1 MMTLL
6 DIVEKWI
13 SGDWG
18 KESPCEDAQNQ
29 ICCIRGADIVPI
41 ANVDFKDIPIRF
53 VSDRSLANRSLREGD
68 IVIEKSGGSPT
79 QSTGRSAFVS
89 KELMEARGP
98 ILCSNFCCAFRVRSG
113 WNPKYIYYYLQYFCG
128 LGTFF
133 NFEGKTS
140 GLKNLDVENA
150 FTAIVA
156 PSASKDVQDKVEGLL
171 SSIDHRIALNRKCIA
186 TLEAMAK
193 EIYDYWFVQFDFPD
207 ANGRP
212 YKSSVGAMVYNPDLK
227 REIPK
232 GWEVKPLAEA
242 VKELNSGEWGTDAC
256 SEISSVAVHCLR
268 GADMEDQ
275 SNLPARYISERKTD
289 KLLSVGDI
297 VIEMSGGSPTQAT
310 GRSCY
315 VSQGLL
321 DAYNGK
327 LTCTNFCNSLKL
339 KEMDET
345 AYFLFVW
352 RMFYQAGLMFNF
364 EGKTSGLKN
373 LQIDSLLATKW
384 VFPPKELEAKFNKL
398 HLSVTAQ
405 TDNCKKEISRLSAL
419 RDFLLPVLMNG
430 QVEVV

>member
-1 MMTLL
+1 MTKCVLGVVAKRIQTGPFGSQLHQSDYSLSGTPVVMPKDLADGAIVDATIARVGPQHVERLARHKLKEGDLL
-6 DIVEKWI
+6 FSRRGDVGRCALVRKEQEGWLCGTGCLRVELDAEKADYNYLYYFLRREDVAKWLESHAVGAIMLNINPSIV
-13 SGDWG
+13 SQLPVVFP
-18 KESPCEDAQNQ
+18 SLDAQRN
-29 ICCIRGADIVPI
+29 I
-41 ANVDFKDIPIRF
+41 AKVLSTI
-53 VSDRSLANRSLREGD
+53 DR
-68 IVIEKSGGSPT
+68 K
-79 QSTGRSAFVS
+79 
-89 KELMEARGP
+89 
-98 ILCSNFCCAFRVRSG
+98 
-113 WNPKYIYYYLQYFCG
+113 
-128 LGTFF
+128 
-133 NFEGKTS
+133 
-140 GLKNLDVENA
+140 
-150 FTAIVA
+150 
-156 PSASKDVQDKVEGLL
+156 
-171 SSIDHRIALNRKCIA
+171 IALNRKRIV

-207 ANGRP
+207 AHGRP
-212 YKSSVGAMVYNPDLK
+212 YKSSGGAMVYNPDLK

-232 GWEVKPLAEA
+232 GWEVLPLVDA
-242 VKELNSGEWGTDAC
+242 VNELNSGEWGSDAYG
-256 SEISSVAVHCLR
+256 ETSSVEVHCLR

-275 SNLPARYISERKTD
+275 SNLPVRYISERKAD

-321 DAYNGK
+321 EAYNGK

-339 KEMDET
+339 KEPDAT

-352 RMFYQAGLMFNF
+352 RLFYRAGLMFNF

-384 VFPPKELEAKFNKL
+384 VFPPKELATKFNKL

-430 QVEVV
+430 QAMVG

>member
-1 MMTLL
+1 MAKCVLGDICTKIGSGATPTGGRAAYAEEGVSLIRSQNVLDLTFSYDGLAYLNDSQADKLKSVAVQPHDVLL
-6 DIVEKWI
+6 NITGDSVARSCMVDEEALPARVNQHVAIVRVK
-13 SGDWG
+13 
-18 KESPCEDAQNQ
+18 KE
-29 ICCIRGADIVPI
+29 I
-41 ANVDFKDIPIRF
+41 ANPYYIMLWLVWQKNRLLLLASNGATRHALTKEMIEQLPI
-53 VSDRSLANRSLREGD
+53 DLPTLAE
-68 IVIEKSGGSPT
+68 
-79 QSTGRSAFVS
+79 QSKIA
-89 KELMEARGP
+89 L
-98 ILCSNFCCAFRVRSG
+98 
-113 WNPKYIYYYLQYFCG
+113 
-128 LGTFF
+128 
-133 NFEGKTS
+133 
-140 GLKNLDVENA
+140 
-150 FTAIVA
+150 
-156 PSASKDVQDKVEGLL
+156 LL
-171 SSIDHRIALNRKCIA
+171 STIDRKIALNRKRIA

-207 ANGRP
+207 AHGRP
-212 YKSSVGAMVYNPDLK
+212 YKSSGGAMVYNPDLK

-232 GWEVKPLAEA
+232 GWEVKPLAET